1 MKYTEW
7 AVKPVTRVT
16 PTGDEISRQYQ
27 VYRIELGGN
36 FDSKDIAESLAYE
49 LNKEANGEADK

>member
-1 MKYTEW
+1 MKFTEW
-7 AVKPVTRVT
+7 AVRPITKET
-16 PTGDEISRQYQ
+16 PEGERRQYQ

-49 LNKEANGEADK
+49 LNKEANCAADK

>member
-1 MKYTEW
+1 MKFTKW
-7 AVKPVTRVT
+7 AVRPITRET
-16 PTGDEISRQYQ
+16 PEGERRQYQ

-49 LNKEANGEADK
+49 LNKEATDGADK